1 MGRTHDAHGLLGRRA
16 LSSDA
21 TLAGGSDLRGRR
33 SGCGSWEDFD
43 PMRRF
48 NVLTD
53 QLPVEQNRS
62 GYAWS
67 GRRGMAREL
76 GLRCFGAS
84 VYELADGQWTFP
96 YHYHHG
102 VEEWLYVVAG
112 APTLRD
118 PTGKRVLAPGDLVC
132 FPGGP
137 DGAHA
142 VSGPGRVVMFSGVAA
157 AGVAT
162 VSIYPDSD
170 KVGVRPP
177 GGGSDRLDFRRGDAV
192 DYWDGE

>member
-1 MGRTHDAHGLLGRRA
+1 
-16 LSSDA
+16 
-21 TLAGGSDLRGRR
+21 
-33 SGCGSWEDFD
+33 
-43 PMRRF
+43 MRRF

-53 QLPVEQNRS
+53 ELPVKQNRS

-67 GRRGMAREL
+67 GRRGMAGEL

-84 VYELADGQWTFP
+84 VYELADRQWTFP

-132 FPGGP
+132 FPSGP

-157 AGVAT
+157 AEVAS

-177 GGGSDRLDFRRGDAV
+177 GGGPDRLDFRRGDAV